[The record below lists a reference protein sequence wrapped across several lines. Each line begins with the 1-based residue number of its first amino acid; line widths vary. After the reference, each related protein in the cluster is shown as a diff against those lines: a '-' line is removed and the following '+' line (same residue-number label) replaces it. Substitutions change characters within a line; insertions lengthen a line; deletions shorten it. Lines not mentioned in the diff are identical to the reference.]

1 MSSSFFSDECNLD
14 GGDNHHR
21 QHENNGGQH
30 LVFNELLLCAR
41 HCAKHFAWNFFFRFY
56 KQVYDTGSLNN
67 PKITK

>member
-1 MSSSFFSDECNLD
+1 MSSSFFPNECNLD
-14 GGDNHHR
+14 GGANHHWQQ
-21 QHENNGGQH
+21 QHNGGQH

-41 HCAKHFAWNFFFRFY
+41 HCAKYFAWNFFFRFY